1 MMADGNTRYMAELT
15 AGDELLAVDQ
25 EGNGRSVVLG
35 RLKIEQRPMLKIVG
49 KKHTK
54 THQNA
59 NTCHVFMQ
67 QAETVRLITSESAA
81 ISITE
86 LKQGDLVLGW
96 EGHDARHV
104 GLPVDGGI
112 EER

>member
-1 MMADGNTRYMAELT
+1 MAEGAALQASSRCVSPSSQGVASYLT
-15 AGDELLAVDQ
+15 WLLVSKSDGCCLFNEFKAPT
-25 EGNGRSVVLG
+25 NRS
-35 RLKIEQRPMLKIVG
+35 
-49 KKHTK
+49 K

-59 NTCHVFMQ
+59 NLSHVFMQ